1 MFLRLPVFHFPSF
14 LFFLL
19 FPYYLY
25 LSYFLILRAALLFSK
40 FLSPLL
46 VDGWLPRDDL
56 TLAEADLGAGRD
68 VPPEARTQA
77 SALCPCSLASWF
89 LWA

>member
-25 LSYFLILRAALLFSK
+25 LSYFLILSK
-40 FLSPLL
+40 FLSPSL

-77 SALCPCSLASWF
+77 SAPCPCSLASWF